1 MNLLLINETDV
12 EALLKGLQFTI
23 ITPTESFFWGFVR
36 DNIIALHCYHW
47 IHLRHGSR
55 RPV

>member
-23 ITPTESFFWGFVR
+23 ITPTESFFWGLLETISVPSTA
-36 DNIIALHCYHW
+36 DNTGCT
-47 IHLRHGSR
+47 
-55 RPV
+55 